1 MAVVIPDITPAEL
14 LRRFRGVV
22 TSSRPAYPDVLHIDV
37 MDAEGAVWWF
47 GTFEATYSPSD
58 PEVFLGKTVTDA
70 ELDVPSGRLTIGFS
84 DHSELTVT
92 PIALPPDEVDEDIE
106 SWNLFTPEGL
116 VLNYGPGEHWVV
128 EALPRPRMA
137 R

>member
-70 ELDVPSGRLTIGFS
+70 ELDVPVGTT
-84 DHSELTVT
+84 DHR
-92 PIALPPDEVDEDIE
+92 
-106 SWNLFTPEGL
+106 
-116 VLNYGPGEHWVV
+116 VL
-128 EALPRPRMA
+128 RPFRA
-137 R
+137 DGHADRPASR